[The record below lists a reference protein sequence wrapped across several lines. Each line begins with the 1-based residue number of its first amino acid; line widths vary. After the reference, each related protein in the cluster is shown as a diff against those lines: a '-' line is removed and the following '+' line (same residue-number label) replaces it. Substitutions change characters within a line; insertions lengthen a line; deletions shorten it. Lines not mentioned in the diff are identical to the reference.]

1 MRVRG
6 NHSLNCP
13 CLCNCLEFFKRRS
26 YGKILNVQSLALL
39 STMGRQRKLEFGA
52 EEDQVVAKANQLIQ
66 GRHDFTTAEQ
76 RIFVSMIAKLDRD
89 METFPEQKI
98 RIGDVCKP
106 SGIDPSNLYRRV
118 DEITDNLLDKKVS
131 VRQNDDQGEETRFK
145 KYNVFS
151 MCEYEKGSG
160 TVTAK
165 FNDDMAPFLLKLK
178 ERFTLYLVTV
188 FLRLRSRYS
197 TQIYERLKMRQDLRH
212 LSLSVEDLRRQLS
225 IEDKYS
231 KFSDLKRSVL
241 EQAREELKEKADIY
255 FTYRVNRINNSPQ
268 SIDFFIHDNEPV
280 IQEILDGN
288 ESMPDTLPGRR
299 ENGRGETGAGAEET
313 ARSGSP
319 NVDAKGLFLSDRDQA
334 EIRSLDQ
341 NQVKDLYEKAK
352 RQVTREEEEGSSD
365 VYLESMIASR
375 MEKLWSESP

>member
-1 MRVRG
+1 M
-6 NHSLNCP
+6 P
-13 CLCNCLEFFKRRS
+13 KQQKIEFDA
-26 YGKILNVQSLALL
+26 Q
-39 STMGRQRKLEFGA
+39 
-52 EEDQVVAKANQLIQ
+52 EDQVVAKANQLIQ

-76 RIFVSMIAKLDRD
+76 RIFVSMVAELNRN
-89 METFPEQKI
+89 METFPEQEI
-98 RIGDVCKP
+98 RIEDVCKP

-131 VRQNDDQGEETRFK
+131 VRENDDEGEETRFK

-151 MCEYEKGSG
+151 TCEYERGSG

-197 TQIYERLKMRQDLRH
+197 TQIYERLKMRQDLRQ
-212 LSLSVEDLRRQLS
+212 LSMSVEALRIGLS

-241 EQAREELKEKADIY
+241 ERARKELKEKADIY
-255 FTYRVNRINNSPQ
+255 FTYRINRENNSPQ

-280 IQEILDGN
+280 IQEILEGN
-288 ESMPDTLPGRR
+288 ENMPDSLPGRK
-299 ENGRGETGAGAEET
+299 ENGKESREERPREDAEGKGQD
-313 ARSGSP
+313 GSP
-319 NVDAKGLFLSDRDQA
+319 NVDAKALFLSDRTQEEIQFLDRDQVDELYNEA
-334 EIRSLDQ
+334 EQ
-341 NQVKDLYEKAK
+341 
-352 RQVTREEEEGSSD
+352 QVTREEEGGSP
-365 VYLESMIASR
+365 VYIESMIATR
-375 MEKLWSESP
+375 MEELWAQSSQAQRVSDN

>member
-1 MRVRG
+1 MSKQRR
-6 NHSLNCP
+6 
-13 CLCNCLEFFKRRS
+13 LEFDA
-26 YGKILNVQSLALL
+26 Q
-39 STMGRQRKLEFGA
+39 
-52 EEDQVVAKANQLIQ
+52 EDQVVAKANQLIQ

-76 RIFVSMIAKLDRD
+76 RIFVSMIAKLNRN

-98 RIGDVCKP
+98 RIEDVCGP

-131 VRQNDDQGEETRFK
+131 VRQNNSQGEETRFK

-151 MCEYEKGSG
+151 MCEYKRGSG

-212 LSLSVEDLRRQLS
+212 LSMSVGELRRELS
-225 IEDKYS
+225 IENKYS

-241 EQAREELKEKADIY
+241 ERARKELKEKADIY
-255 FTYRVNRINNSPQ
+255 FTYRINRVNNSPR

-280 IQEILDGN
+280 IQEILEGN
-288 ESMPDTLPGRR
+288 ESMPDSVPGRKEQKENEPANSVKGEEGQR
-299 ENGRGETGAGAEET
+299 EP
-313 ARSGSP
+313 P
-319 NVDAKGLFLSDRDQA
+319 NVDAKALFLSDRTQE
-334 EIRSLDQ
+334 EIQFLDQ
-341 NQVKDLYEKAK
+341 DQVDDLYGQA
-352 RQVTREEEEGSSD
+352 RDQVTREEGEVSE
-365 VYLESMIASR
+365 VYMESMIASR
-375 MEKLWSESP
+375 MEKLWGESSRP

>member
-1 MRVRG
+1 M
-6 NHSLNCP
+6 P
-13 CLCNCLEFFKRRS
+13 KQ
-26 YGKILNVQSLALL
+26 K
-39 STMGRQRKLEFGA
+39 KLEFDA

-76 RIFVSMIAKLDRD
+76 RIFVSMVAELDRS
-89 METFPEQKI
+89 METFPEQEI
-98 RIGDVCKP
+98 RIEDVCKP

-131 VRQNDDQGEETRFK
+131 VRQNDDEGEETRFK

-151 MCEYEKGSG
+151 TCEYERGSG

-165 FNDDMAPFLLKLK
+165 FNDDMASFLLKLK

-197 TQIYERLKMRQDLRH
+197 TQIYERLKMRQDLRR
-212 LSLSVEDLRRQLS
+212 LSMSVEALRMGLS
-225 IEDKYS
+225 IENKYS

-241 EQAREELKEKADIY
+241 ERARKELKEKADIY
-255 FTYRVNRINNSPQ
+255 FTYRINRKNNSPQ

-280 IQEILDGN
+280 IQEILEGN
-288 ESMPDTLPGRR
+288 ENMSDSLPGCE
-299 ENGRGETGAGAEET
+299 ENGEERPREDT
-313 ARSGSP
+313 EGKSQDGSP
-319 NVDAKGLFLSDRDQA
+319 NVDAKALFLSDRTQE
-334 EIRSLDQ
+334 EIQVLDRDE
-341 NQVKDLYEKAK
+341 VDDLYEEAEQ
-352 RQVTREEEEGSSD
+352 RVTKEEEGGSP

-375 MEKLWSESP
+375 MEKIWVQSSQVQRASDGR

>member
-1 MRVRG
+1 MD
-6 NHSLNCP
+6 
-13 CLCNCLEFFKRRS
+13 K
-26 YGKILNVQSLALL
+26 
-39 STMGRQRKLEFGA
+39 QRKLEFGA

-98 RIGDVCKP
+98 RIEDVCKP

-151 MCEYEKGSG
+151 MCEYERGSG

-225 IEDKYS
+225 IENKYS

-255 FTYRVNRINNSPQ
+255 FTYRINRINNSPQ

-319 NVDAKGLFLSDRDQA
+319 NVDAKGLFLSDRDQE

-341 NQVKDLYEKAK
+341 SQVEDLYEKAK
-352 RQVTREEEEGSSD
+352 RQVIREEEGGSSD

>member
-1 MRVRG
+1 M
-6 NHSLNCP
+6 P
-13 CLCNCLEFFKRRS
+13 K
-26 YGKILNVQSLALL
+26 Q
-39 STMGRQRKLEFGA
+39 QKLEFDA
-52 EEDQVVAKANQLIQ
+52 QEDQVVAKANQLIQ

-76 RIFVSMIAKLDRD
+76 RIFVSMVAELNRN
-89 METFPEQKI
+89 METFPEQEI
-98 RIGDVCKP
+98 RIEDVCKP

-131 VRQNDDQGEETRFK
+131 VRENDDEGEETRFK

-151 MCEYEKGSG
+151 TCEYERGSG

-212 LSLSVEDLRRQLS
+212 LSMSVEALRMGLS

-241 EQAREELKEKADIY
+241 ERARKELKEKADIY
-255 FTYRVNRINNSPQ
+255 FTYRINRKNNSPQ

-280 IQEILDGN
+280 IQEILEGN
-288 ESMPDTLPGRR
+288 ENVPDSLPGRK
-299 ENGRGETGAGAEET
+299 ENGKERLREDAEGKSQ
-313 ARSGSP
+313 SGSP
-319 NVDAKGLFLSDRDQA
+319 NVDAKALFLSDRTQE
-334 EIRSLDQ
+334 EIQYLDQ
-341 NQVKDLYEKAK
+341 DQVDHLYEQAK
-352 RQVTREEEEGSSD
+352 QQVTREEEGGSP

-375 MEKLWSESP
+375 MEKLWVQSSQAQ